1 VSIIKIKQV
10 QNLATTITSIDT
22 RVGAIPAGAQGSQ
35 GRQGPQGIIGSTGAQ
50 GNQGP
55 TGFQGRQGPQ
65 GNQGPTGFQGN
76 QGPTGFQGII
86 GVQGA
91 FGAQGIQGTFG
102 AQGAQGPTGFQGF
115 QGRQGPNG
123 LNSTVAGPQG
133 RQGPQGDRG
142 FQGFQGNQG
151 PTGLTGFQGFQGN
164 QGPTGIQGTFGAQGN
179 QGPTGFQGFTG
190 FQGNQGPTGF
200 QGIIGNTGAQ
210 GNQGPTGIQGTVG
223 TLGAQGRQGPT
234 GPQGT
239 NGTLGAQGRQGPTG
253 PQGTNGTNG
262 TNGGPGPQGS
272 AGSNGSPGTP
282 GSNGTNGGPG
292 PQGFTGPAGSYAYL
306 SEVDNSGIKELRFNS
321 GTMTGQ
327 KELVVSN
334 SQFTAITQGMFD
346 FYWYDAAM
354 MTTTA
359 LARFSYGDAF
369 ISNASGQFRV
379 FNPNTALNTFEV
391 GNSPSTGLTFNSGK
405 MMGGAFKELV
415 ASSNQFSAITGGM
428 FEFYWYDAAMMNTRT
443 VANFNSSNAY
453 FMNSSGSF
461 SVMNSNT
468 AMNTFEIANSPSIG
482 LTFNSGNMMSGAFK
496 ELVASSS
503 SFIATTGGMFD
514 FYWYDAAM
522 MNTKTL
528 LNFSSANAYFMNSS
542 GSFSVMDYNTAMNT
556 LQVSSTSFQVTVNGG
571 TLSFNGTDL
580 LVNAMPIGGG
590 GGGFTYLSEFS
601 YSWDPGTTILKF
613 DTGAMFSPYQSFSE
627 LEVSRNSFTATNQGG
642 NFMFNYWDAPMQSM
656 VMVFQIGNGGTYIYN
671 SSSALYVYDSATYQ
685 TSFEVSNTTF
695 QVRVNGGTFSFD
707 GMGLNVNGMPVGGG
721 GGGGGGGFTYF
732 TEGPNQ
738 YNSAIT
744 ELKFNTGSYGQY
756 SRELTISKQEF
767 SVMNDMGQFIINKW
781 NSMMGYQEMV
791 AYISGMSSM
800 FYTDYFSISTSTYN
814 ELLNITDTKTE
825 ISNSNKSFKVKAIGY
840 NAAYSMDCNEGSFFI
855 ENMMGGLY
863 VNGTMQGFQTFSVSE
878 YGGTVRNVNGD
889 FNVQNSAYSDTFT
902 VASVGATS
910 NGWYTYSDITL
921 KDNIIPIPSSLNKVM
936 SLEGVKFDWKRD
948 MSADYGFIAQQVKEI
963 LPEVVNENNGL
974 LTVNYTSIIA
984 VQNEAI
990 KELNKKIDKYDG
1002 IIDNLTKE
1010 IDKLRPA

>member
-1 VSIIKIKQV
+1 
-10 QNLATTITSIDT
+10 
-22 RVGAIPAGAQGSQ
+22 
-35 GRQGPQGIIGSTGAQ
+35 
-50 GNQGP
+50 
-55 TGFQGRQGPQ
+55 
-65 GNQGPTGFQGN
+65 
-76 QGPTGFQGII
+76 
-86 GVQGA
+86 
-91 FGAQGIQGTFG
+91 
-102 AQGAQGPTGFQGF
+102 
-115 QGRQGPNG
+115 
-123 LNSTVAGPQG
+123 
-133 RQGPQGDRG
+133 
-142 FQGFQGNQG
+142 
-151 PTGLTGFQGFQGN
+151 
-164 QGPTGIQGTFGAQGN
+164 
-179 QGPTGFQGFTG
+179 
-190 FQGNQGPTGF
+190 
-200 QGIIGNTGAQ
+200 
-210 GNQGPTGIQGTVG
+210 
-223 TLGAQGRQGPT
+223 
-234 GPQGT
+234 
-239 NGTLGAQGRQGPTG
+239 
-253 PQGTNGTNG
+253 
-262 TNGGPGPQGS
+262 
-272 AGSNGSPGTP
+272 
-282 GSNGTNGGPG
+282 
-292 PQGFTGPAGSYAYL
+292 
-306 SEVDNSGIKELRFNS
+306 
-321 GTMTGQ
+321 MTGQ

-354 MTTTA
+354 MTTSA

-405 MMGGAFKELV
+405 MMSGAFKELV

-428 FEFYWYDAAMMNTRT
+428 FEFYWYDAAMMNTTT
-443 VANFNSSNAY
+443 VANFSSANAY
-453 FMNSSGSF
+453 FMNLSGSF

-468 AMNTFEIANSPSIG
+468 ALNTFEVGNSASIG

-522 MNTKTL
+522 MNTRNVA
-528 LNFSSANAYFMNSS
+528 NFGSGNAYFMNSS

-556 LQVSSTSFQVTVNGG
+556 LQVSSNTFQVTVDTSFQVTVNGG

-580 LVNAMPIGGG
+580 LVNALPIGGG

-613 DTGAMFSPYQSFSE
+613 DTGAMSNGSQTFPE
-627 LEVSRNSFTATNQGG
+627 LEVSRNGFTATNQGG
-642 NFMFNYWDAPMQSM
+642 NFMFNYWNAPIQSM
-656 VMVFQIGNGGTYIYN
+656 VMVYQIGNGGTYIYN

-732 TEGPNQ
+732 TEAPNQ
-738 YNSAIT
+738 YSGIN
-744 ELKFNTGSYGQY
+744 ELKFNTGVYGQY
-756 SRELTISKQEF
+756 ARELTISKQEF
-767 SVMNDMGQFIINKW
+767 SVTNDMGQFVLNRW

-800 FYTDYFSISTSTYN
+800 LYSDYFSIYTSTYD

-825 ISNSNKSFKVKAIGY
+825 ISNKNKSFKVKAIGY

-855 ENMMGGLY
+855 ENMMGGLW
-863 VNGTMQGFQTFSVSE
+863 VNSTMQSFQTFGVSE
-878 YGGTVRNVNGD
+878 YGATVRNVNGD
-889 FNVQNSAYSDTFT
+889 FNVQNSGYGDNFT
-902 VASVGATS
+902 VAAVGATS
-910 NGWYTYSDITL
+910 HAWYTYSDITL